1 MRHMRRVAHVTSA
14 HSAKD
19 IRIFHKE
26 CVTLS
31 KAGYQVTL
39 IAPNREDAIV
49 SGVRIVPIPF
59 AETRASRLLR
69 NVPLAFKKCLQVDAE
84 VYHLHDPELLPIG
97 FALRMLGKKV
107 IYDAHEDFV
116 ADIGR
121 KDYLPLYLRG
131 PLRWLVEALEA
142 GAKRWFTGV
151 VAATPSIE
159 RHLRGRRTVVVNNYV
174 VLEDACTPTSFALRP
189 RQVIYIGAISVERG
203 IFEMVRAIAL
213 LNENHNGPV
222 TELVIAGEFSPPNLR
237 EAVSSEP
244 GWRYVHYVGVVDH
257 AVISDLLA
265 SARVAL
271 LLFHPGPNHEN
282 ACPNKLF
289 EYLAAGIPIVM
300 SNFPFWRGL
309 LHDCRCSVDVD
320 PLDPMEISES
330 VRWLL
335 CHPEEAEEM
344 GRRGHAAAV
353 DRFSW
358 TSQAQVLE
366 KFYETYV

>member
-1 MRHMRRVAHVTSA
+1 VRHMKRVAHVTSA

-31 KAGYQVTL
+31 KAGYHVTL

-49 SGVRIVPIPF
+49 SGVRIVSIPF
-59 AETRASRLLR
+59 AGTRASRLLR
-69 NVPLAFKKCLQVDAE
+69 SVPLAFKKCLQVDAE

-97 FALRMLGKKV
+97 LALRLLGKKV
-107 IYDAHEDFV
+107 IYDAHENV
-116 ADIGR
+116 GADILG
-121 KDYLPLYLRG
+121 KTYLPSCLRK
-131 PLRWLVEALEA
+131 PLSWLA
-142 GAKRWFTGV
+142 GAFEAAAKQWFTGI
-151 VAATPSIE
+151 VAATPGIAQ
-159 RHLRGRRTVVVNNYV
+159 HLKGRRTVVVNNYV
-174 VLEDACTPTSFALRP
+174 MLEDACPPRPFRLRM
-189 RQVIYIGAISVERG
+189 RQAIYTGVISVDRG

-213 LNENHNGPV
+213 LNENHNGQV

-237 EAVSSEP
+237 EAVSSER

-257 AVISDLLA
+257 AAIRDLLS

-271 LLFHPGPNHEN
+271 LLLHPTEN
-282 ACPNKLF
+282 YYRSCPTKLF
-289 EYLAAGIPIVM
+289 EYLAAGIPTVM
-300 SNFPFWRGL
+300 SNFPYWRGL
-309 LHDCRCSVDVD
+309 LDSRCGLFVDQFN
-320 PLDPMEISES
+320 PMEISES
-330 VRWLL
+330 IRWLL